1 MLLLCLPE
9 NKGGEDYTWLLSL
22 LMERSN
28 PPRARL
34 AFKWQKPRVMDWGD
48 AAWPGRD
55 LPG

>member
-1 MLLLCLPE
+1 MLLLRLPE

-22 LMERSN
+22 LMARSN
-28 PPRARL
+28 PLQTRL

-48 AAWPGRD
+48 AAWPGGD